1 MLRPF
6 LFQIT
11 LSGRIYKRKAAAA
24 EEEDF
29 AIQPCGD
36 RRSKVWQLMP
46 FVAL

>member
-24 EEEDF
+24 EEDF

-36 RRSKVWQLMP
+36 CRSKVWQLMP